1 MIEQDIKLGID
12 LGGTKIELIAL
23 NTKNNKILYKK
34 RVLTP
39 QNNYQDTL
47 NAIATLILEA
57 ESKLNLNC
65 QVGIGIPGSIS
76 PKTGM
81 VRNANSVWLNGMPLS
96 RDLNKI
102 LKKNIVIENDA
113 NCFAISE
120 AMDGAGKAYSK
131 VFGVI
136 LGTGV
141 GSGIVIDKKVLN
153 GANGISGEWGH
164 NPLPWQEENEIK
176 TRNCWCGKSNCI
188 EKFIS
193 GPAIEK
199 EFEDLFGKKMPLKDI
214 VKNCTKNN
222 SNCNFILNILINRI
236 ARCFASI
243 INVLDP
249 DVIIIGGGLSNI
261 EQIYIEVPKIWNQ
274 WIFSDKISTKIKK
287 AMYGDSS
294 GVRGAAWLK

>member
-141 GSGIVIDKKVLN
+141 GSGIVIDKKVIN

-176 TRNCWCGKSNCI
+176 KRNCWCGKYNCI

-199 EFEDLFGKKMPLKDI
+199 EFEDLFGKKMPLKNI

-274 WIFSDKISTKIKK
+274 WIFSDKISTKVKK

>member
-23 NTKNNKILYKK
+23 NTKNNKILYRK

-141 GSGIVIDKKVLN
+141 GSGIVIDKKVIK

-199 EFEDLFGKKMPLKDI
+199 EFEDLFGKKMPLKNI

-222 SNCNFILNILINRI
+222 SNYNFILKILINRI

-274 WIFSDKISTKIKK
+274 WIFSDKISTKLKK

>member
-1 MIEQDIKLGID
+1 MIEHDIKLGID
-12 LGGTKIELIAL
+12 LGGTKIEIVAL
-23 NTKNNKILYKK
+23 NTKNNNILYRK
-34 RVLTP
+34 RVLSP
-39 QNNYQDTL
+39 QKNYQDTL
-47 NAIATLILEA
+47 NAISTLILEA

-65 QVGIGIPGSIS
+65 PVGIGIPGSIS

-96 RDLNKI
+96 RDLNTI

-141 GSGIVIDKKVLN
+141 GSGIVIDKKVIK

-176 TRNCWCGKSNCI
+176 TRNCWCGKYNCI

-199 EFEDLFGKKMPLKDI
+199 EFEDLFGKKMPLKNI

-222 SNCNFILNILINRI
+222 SNYNFILKILINRI

-249 DVIIIGGGLSNI
+249 DVIIIGGGLSNV

-274 WIFSDKISTKIKK
+274 WIFSDKISTKVKK

>member
-23 NTKNNKILYKK
+23 NTKNNKILYRK

-65 QVGIGIPGSIS
+65 QVGIGMPGSIS

-176 TRNCWCGKSNCI
+176 KRNCWCGKYNCI

-199 EFEDLFGKKMPLKDI
+199 EFEDLFGKKMPLKNI

-274 WIFSDKISTKIKK
+274 WIFSDKISTKVKK

>member
-34 RVLTP
+34 KITAP
-39 QNNYQDTL
+39 QNNYQNTL
-47 NAIATLILEA
+47 NAISTLILEA

-65 QVGIGIPGSIS
+65 QVGIGIPGSLS

-113 NCFAISE
+113 NCFALSE
-120 AMDGAGKAYSK
+120 AMDGAGKAYSS

-141 GSGIVIDKKVLN
+141 GSGIVIDKKVIN

-176 TRNCWCGKSNCI
+176 KRNCWCGKSNCI

-193 GPAIEK
+193 GLEG
-199 EFEDLFGKKMPLKDI
+199 F
-214 VKNCTKNN
+214 C
-222 SNCNFILNILINRI
+222 
-236 ARCFASI
+236 SI
-243 INVLDP
+243 
-249 DVIIIGGGLSNI
+249 
-261 EQIYIEVPKIWNQ
+261 KI
-274 WIFSDKISTKIKK
+274 F
-287 AMYGDSS
+287 
-294 GVRGAAWLK
+294 

>member
-12 LGGTKIELIAL
+12 LGGTKIEIVAL
-23 NTKNNKILYKK
+23 NTKNNKILYRK
-34 RVLTP
+34 RVLSP

-47 NAIATLILEA
+47 NAISTLILET
-57 ESKLNLNC
+57 EFKLKMNC

-76 PKTGM
+76 PKTSM
-81 VRNANSVWLNGMPLS
+81 VRNANSTWLNGMPLS
-96 RDLNKI
+96 KDLTKI
-102 LKKNIVIENDA
+102 LKKNITIENDA

-120 AMDGAGKAYSK
+120 AMDGAGKAYSS
-131 VFGVI
+131 VFGAI

-141 GSGIVIDKKVLN
+141 GSGIVINKKVLS

-164 NPLPWQEENEIK
+164 NPLPWQQENEIK
-176 TRNCWCGKSNCI
+176 TRDCWCGKSNCI

-199 EFEDLFGKKMPLKDI
+199 EFEDLFGKKMSLEKI
-214 VKNCTKNN
+214 VKNSTNNN
-222 SNCNFILNILINRI
+222 SNCNYILDILINRI

-243 INVLDP
+243 INILDP
-249 DVIIIGGGLSNI
+249 EVIIIGGGLSNI
-261 EQIYIEVPKIWNQ
+261 EKIYIEVPKIWHQ
-274 WIFSDKISTKIKK
+274 WIFSDKISTKVKK

>member
-23 NTKNNKILYKK
+23 NTKNNKILYRK

-39 QNNYQDTL
+39 QNSYQDTL

-141 GSGIVIDKKVLN
+141 GSGIVIDKKVIK

-199 EFEDLFGKKMPLKDI
+199 EFEDLFGKKMPLKNI

-222 SNCNFILNILINRI
+222 SNYNFILKILINRI

-249 DVIIIGGGLSNI
+249 DVIIIGGGLSNV

-274 WIFSDKISTKIKK
+274 WIFSDKISTKVKK

>member
-1 MIEQDIKLGID
+1 MIEHDIKLGID
-12 LGGTKIELIAL
+12 LGGTKIEIVAL
-23 NTKNNKILYKK
+23 NTKNNNILYRK
-34 RVLTP
+34 RVLSP
-39 QNNYQDTL
+39 QKNYQDTL
-47 NAIATLILEA
+47 NAISTLILEA

-76 PKTGM
+76 PETGM
-81 VRNANSVWLNGMPLS
+81 VRNANSVWLNSMPLS
-96 RDLNKI
+96 TDLNKI
-102 LKKNIVIENDA
+102 LKKNITIENDA

-120 AMDGAGKAYSK
+120 AMDGAGKDFSS

-141 GSGIVIDKKVLN
+141 GSGIVINKKVIS
-153 GANGISGEWGH
+153 GTNGISGEWGH
-164 NPLPWQEENEIK
+164 NPLPWQHVNEIE
-176 TRNCWCGKSNCI
+176 TRDCWCGKTNCI

-199 EFEDLFGKKMPLKDI
+199 EFEDLFGKKMSLEKI
-214 VKNCTKNN
+214 VKNSTKNN
-222 SNCNFILNILINRI
+222 SNCNYILDVLTNRI

-249 DVIIIGGGLSNI
+249 DVIIIGGGLSNV

-274 WIFSDKISTKIKK
+274 WIFSDKISTKVKK